1 MELYLCID
9 GKRTLAQI
17 RDLLSFEFQPLV
29 AADFMKVINFLEKA
43 KLIKMKK

>member
-9 GKRTLAQI
+9 GKRTLARI
-17 RDLLSFEFQPLV
+17 RDLLNFEFQPMA

-43 KLIKMKK
+43 KLIKVKK